1 VRSQKKDILGVL
13 GGMGPAASAEF
24 LKTIY
29 EYSIGKSE
37 QDSPIVLVY
46 SDPTFPDRT
55 DAFLAGNYSEILGQ
69 LIEGLNRL
77 REMGASKIV
86 ICCVTI
92 HHLLPKLPPHLSELV
107 ISLPEV
113 VFANI
118 AATEKRHLLICSS
131 GSYQLGVFR
140 NHEQWKDVERYF
152 VLPDEADQQI
162 IHRDLIYRIKKKAS
176 DISLLFP
183 LLESLLFKYK
193 VDSFIVGCTEVHL
206 LAKYFMSS
214 IGRHKGYSCID
225 PLAIIAKQT
234 AQEK

>member
-1 VRSQKKDILGVL
+1 MRSQKRDILGVL
-13 GGMGPAASAEF
+13 GGMGPVASAEF

-29 EYSIGKSE
+29 EYGVGERE

-77 REMGASKIV
+77 REMGASRIV

-131 GSYQLGVFR
+131 GTYQLGIFR
-140 NHEQWKDVERYF
+140 NHDQWKHAERYF

-162 IHRDLIYRIKKKAS
+162 IHRDLIYRIKKTS
-176 DISLLFP
+176 DISRLFP

-193 VDSFIVGCTEVHL
+193 VDSFIAGCTEVHL

-234 AQEK
+234 ARGK